1 MHGHNAEHQNNL
13 PQNFSPYLAADY
25 FADWQDPKIIAFTKS
40 IVKENSTPKEIAITL
55 YHYIRDHFLYD
66 PFQISFDK
74 KHMRASEFVNKTSGH
89 CIDKANLL
97 IACARQQNIP
107 ARYRFANV
115 KNHIGTEKLE
125 VILKTDVLV
134 FHGMAE
140 LFIDGIWIKLTPAFN
155 KELCIKLNV
164 DPLDFNGNND
174 AIFQEYNK
182 SGDTFMEYL
191 YDHGTFSAL
200 PLEEITKTFF
210 KTYPHLR
217 NNYSFS

>member
-1 MHGHNAEHQNNL
+1 MLVSNAEYATNFS
-13 PQNFSPYLAADY
+13 PCFSPYLAADY
-25 FADWQDPKIIAFTKS
+25 FADWQDPKVIEFTKA
-40 IVKENSTPKEIAITL
+40 IVKGKSTPKEIAITL

-74 KHMRASEFVNKTSGH
+74 KNMRASEFLNKTSGH

-115 KNHIGTEKLE
+115 RNHIGTEKLE
-125 VILKTDVLV
+125 AILKTDVLV

-140 LFIDGIWIKLTPAFN
+140 LYIDKKWIKITPAFN
-155 KELCIKLNV
+155 KELCTKLNV
-164 DPLDFNGNND
+164 DPLDFNGKD
-174 AIFQEYNK
+174 HAVFQEYNK

-191 YDHGTFSAL
+191 YDHGSFSAL
-200 PLEEITKTFF
+200 PLAAIKKTFF
-210 KTYPHLR
+210 DTYPHLR
-217 NNYSFS
+217 DKYHTY